1 MIELLGL
8 VLLSF
13 AVTAVFLVPF
23 IDFLYYL
30 KKRYK
35 KPIPKGYDKSHT
47 PITNRLLTGKDE
59 ETPVGGG
66 ILLLVII
73 VVLSLG
79 YAYFQ
84 NFQIPNDLLILI
96 FSLVSFGV
104 IGLFD
109 DIKKIM
115 TAFSGKYQGLRSRYI
130 LALQIIFALLLS
142 TSLYFVVGFNSFYVS
157 HIGNFILG
165 FWYIPLAAFVIVA
178 FSNAYN
184 ISDGLDGLSTGLLII
199 CLLALLG
206 LASANLNLN
215 LAHFLGI
222 WIGCLFAFLYFNI
235 YPARIYLGDAGA
247 FAFGATFAVVGLLS
261 GKLLGLGVIGGVF
274 VLIVASSF
282 LQIFFKKFFHK
293 KLFPVAPLHMLLV
306 YIGWKEPKVVMR
318 LWLVQ
323 ALFSIF
329 GLWLA
334 LLSQ

>member
-13 AVTAVFLVPF
+13 AVTAIFLVPF

-30 KKRYK
+30 KKKYK
-35 KPIPKGYDKSHT
+35 RPIPKGYDNSHT
-47 PITNRLLTGKDE
+47 PIHNQLLIGKDD

-66 ILLLVII
+66 ILLLLVII
-73 VVLSLG
+73 VLSLG
-79 YAYFQ
+79 YVIIQRSAF
-84 NFQIPNDLLILI
+84 PNDLLILI

-109 DIKKIM
+109 DVKKIV
-115 TAFSGKYQGLRSRYI
+115 TAFSGKYQGIRGRYI
-130 LALQIIFALLLS
+130 LLLQVIFATLLA
-142 TSLYFVVGFNSFYVS
+142 TSLYFVVGFNSFYIS
-157 HIGNFILG
+157 HIGNFVLG
-165 FWYIPLAAFVIVA
+165 LWYIPIAAFVIVA

-206 LASANLNLN
+206 LASANLNLT
-215 LAHFLGI
+215 LARFLGI
-222 WIGCLFAFLYFNI
+222 WIGTLFAFLYFNI
-235 YPARIYLGDAGA
+235 YPARIYLGDAA
-247 FAFGATFAVVGLLS
+247 ALAFGATFAVVGLLT
-261 GKLLGLGVIGGVF
+261 GKMLGLAVIGGVY
-274 VLIVASSF
+274 VLIVATSF
-282 LQIFFKKFFHK
+282 LQIFWKKVFKK

>member
-13 AVTAVFLVPF
+13 VATAIFLVPF

-35 KPIPKGYDKSHT
+35 KPIPKGYDNSNT
-47 PITNRLLTGKDE
+47 PITNRLLAGKDD

-66 ILLLVII
+66 ILLLAII

-84 NFQIPNDLLILI
+84 NFHIPNDLLILI
-96 FSLVSFGV
+96 FSLVSFGI
-104 IGLFD
+104 IGLSD
-109 DIKKIM
+109 DVNHIV
-115 TAFSGKYQGLRSRYI
+115 TAISGKYHGLRGRYI
-130 LALQIIFALLLS
+130 LILQIIFAVLIA
-142 TSLYFVVGFNSFYVS
+142 TALYFVVGFNNFYIA
-157 HIGNFILG
+157 HLGNFVLG
-165 FWYIPLAAFVIVA
+165 LWYIPLAAFVIVA

-215 LAHFLGI
+215 LAQFLGI
-222 WIGCLFAFLYFNI
+222 WIGTLFAFLYFNI

-247 FAFGATFAVVGLLS
+247 FAFGATFAVVGLLT
-261 GKLLGLGVIGGVF
+261 GKLLALGVIGGVY
-274 VLIVASSF
+274 VLIVVSSCS
-282 LQIFFKKFFHK
+282 QIFFRKFFHR

-318 LWLVQ
+318 LWLIQ
-323 ALFSIF
+323 ALFAIF